1 MSEKFDPLNQKF
13 NSFPE
18 EIIANAGTDLNTSAL
33 ALESGNLAGIKS
45 VTDQLDF
52 DSPSGR
58 LIIIDRIHSKIHEG
72 KNFFVQDWQDVT
84 GAGTNFDIGITT
96 HATSRM
102 HFAMHFHTEDEFTV
116 TLYEGVAFSVGT
128 AKTIYNSDRDSATA
142 SATAIVYGPTVT
154 DTGVPI
160 KTWKSGSGTGNQGE
174 SIRASERILKANTKY
189 LIRFNRVPSGTGYV
203 DFELDRYE
211 VG

>member
-84 GAGTNFDIGITT
+84 GAGTILI
-96 HATSRM
+96 
-102 HFAMHFHTEDEFTV
+102 
-116 TLYEGVAFSVGT
+116 
-128 AKTIYNSDRDSATA
+128 
-142 SATAIVYGPTVT
+142 
-154 DTGVPI
+154 
-160 KTWKSGSGTGNQGE
+160 
-174 SIRASERILKANTKY
+174 SE
-189 LIRFNRVPSGTGYV
+189 
-203 DFELDRYE
+203 
-211 VG
+211 